1 MIRRLIIRIKGKL
14 YVVPTLF
21 GLGFGVFSI
30 VVLYFD
36 HFSYENYSHL
46 FPDWFFVSGSAA
58 IAIFSLVSSSL
69 VTMVTITFSIMM
81 VVLTIY
87 GSQLSPRSLQDFL
100 SKKTTLRI
108 LGYFIGALIFSLLQL
123 TFAKNGEMDKIIAPT
138 ICILILIIGVIVL
151 IYFIHFISKSIQ
163 ITHYIDDVVKE
174 TISLLDKSKKLVDS
188 SIYIQSGNLKDYS
201 SDLTEEVWE
210 VKTNR
215 TGYIQFYDRKKL
227 IEIAKEFDVKILCEI
242 LIGEY
247 ILPNDVLIKVYGLDH
262 AIEKEKLRVRIVDTV
277 YIGNEQDLYKDI
289 STGTRRLLDVALKAL
304 SPSIN
309 DPSTAVLCIEKIGY
323 LLFEISKGLEANV
336 YLDEEKS
343 VRVII
348 RSISFNRLLYNHF
361 YQIKHYCMKDLFV
374 LEAVLTALTR
384 MASDSTPS
392 IKRQVWDFVKYLIA
406 DINLNKHHEKEQ
418 RILSERIYQLS
429 RVVDVKYEFYDW
441 KEFGEENTLEEV
453 NVFNLEK
460 GL

>member
-1 MIRRLIIRIKGKL
+1 
-14 YVVPTLF
+14 
-21 GLGFGVFSI
+21 
-30 VVLYFD
+30 
-36 HFSYENYSHL
+36 
-46 FPDWFFVSGSAA
+46 
-58 IAIFSLVSSSL
+58 
-69 VTMVTITFSIMM
+69 
-81 VVLTIY
+81 
-87 GSQLSPRSLQDFL
+87 
-100 SKKTTLRI
+100 
-108 LGYFIGALIFSLLQL
+108 
-123 TFAKNGEMDKIIAPT
+123 MDKIIAPT